1 MLKNLFGWSPTADK
15 GGGITEK
22 SSSMLLSSRNSSED
36 KYEALFAQ
44 RIKES
49 DNVSDEIQMKEVNKS
64 DKDAEDSE
72 EERF

>member
-1 MLKNLFGWSPTADK
+1 
-15 GGGITEK
+15 
-22 SSSMLLSSRNSSED
+22 MLLSSRNSSED